1 MEFRENI
8 DELLADFKQ
17 GRFIYGEGCLGEVGD
32 AVAAYGTKAVL
43 IRSQFPG
50 IETFV
55 EFLRTSLKLAGVGL
69 INESV
74 DIVRPNAPE
83 EDMYKLVRLLE
94 ETRPDVV
101 ISMGGGSTIDAV
113 KAAIVLNVLGGE
125 IEDYFGMGKV
135 SEALESSG
143 KMLTPHVAIQTA
155 ASSAA
160 HLTKYSN
167 ITNLEANQKKLI
179 VDEAIVPQVPVF
191 DYAVTYNTPAGLTLD
206 GALDGMSHCL
216 EVYFGAS
223 GKAIFTKAEEVATIA
238 ISLVV
243 KYLPL
248 VMEDPGN
255 KDARNALCAACDMG
269 GYAIMIGGT
278 SGAHLTSFS
287 LVDLL
292 SHGRACA
299 LMNPYYAVFYAPAI
313 QDQLRVLGNIYKAGG
328 FSEADFDKL
337 SGRELGLSFAGAMIA
352 FAKSI
357 GFPTT
362 LGEIDGFARE
372 HTERALA
379 AAKNP
384 QLKSKLENMPVPLT
398 SELVDVYMGSI
409 LEAARSG
416 ELETIKNL

>member
-55 EFLRTSLKLAGVGL
+55 EFLRTSLKLAGVEL

>member
-1 MEFRENI
+1 MEFKENI

-32 AVAAYGTKAVL
+32 AVAAYGMKAVL

-50 IETFV
+50 IEAFV
-55 EFLRTSLKLAGVGL
+55 EGLRTSLKLAGVEL

-83 EDMYKLVRLLE
+83 EDMYKLVQLLE

-143 KMLTPHVAIQTA
+143 KTLTPHVAIQTA

-179 VDEAIVPQVPVF
+179 VDEAIVPHVPVF
-191 DYAVTYNTPAGLTLD
+191 DYAVTYDTPVGLTLD

-223 GKAIFTKAEEVATIA
+223 GKAIFTKAQEIATIA

-255 KDARNALCAACDMG
+255 KDARNALCAACDLG

-313 QDQLRVLGNIYKAGG
+313 QEQLRVLGNIYKAGG

-337 SGRELGLSFAGAMIA
+337 TSRELGLASAGAMIA

-362 LGEIDGFARE
+362 LSEIDGFARE

-398 SELVDVYMGSI
+398 AELVDEYMGSI
-409 LEAARSG
+409 LEAARTG
-416 ELETIKNL
+416 DLETIKNL

>member
-1 MEFRENI
+1 MDFKENI
-8 DELLADFKQ
+8 DGLLADFKE
-17 GRFIYGEGCLGEVGD
+17 GRFIYGEGCMGEVGD
-32 AVAAYGTKAVL
+32 AVAAYGKRAMLV
-43 IRSQFPG
+43 RSHFPG

-55 EFLRTSLKLAGVGL
+55 EQLKASLKQAGVDL
-69 INESV
+69 IYESV
-74 DIVRPNAPE
+74 DIIRPNAPE
-83 EDMYKLVRLLE
+83 EDMYKLAGLLKE
-94 ETRPDVV
+94 EKPEVV

-113 KAAIVLNVLGGE
+113 KSAIVLDVLGGE
-125 IEDYFGMGKV
+125 IEDYFGVGKV
-135 SEALESSG
+135 SEALELSG
-143 KMLTPHVAIQTA
+143 KSLTPHVAIQTA

-167 ITNLEANQKKLI
+167 ITNLETNQKKLI
-179 VDEAIVPQVPVF
+179 VDEAVVPQVPVF
-191 DYAVTYNTPAGLTLD
+191 DYALTYETPSGLTLD

-223 GKAIFTKAEEVATIA
+223 GKDIFLKAQEIATIA
-238 ISLVV
+238 ITLVV
-243 KYLPL
+243 KYLPK
-248 VMEDPGN
+248 VIEDPGN
-255 KDARNALCAACDMG
+255 KEARNALCAATDLG

-313 QDQLRVLGNIYKAGG
+313 QDQLRVLGKIYKAGG
-328 FSEADFDKL
+328 FSEADFENL
-337 SGRELGLSFAGAMIA
+337 SDRELGLAFAGAMIN
-352 FAKSI
+352 FAKKV

-362 LGEIDGFARE
+362 LSEIEGFGEE
-372 HTERALA
+372 HLERALG

-398 SELVDVYMGSI
+398 AELVDEYMGSI
-409 LEAARSG
+409 LEAASSG
-416 ELETIKNL
+416 DLETIKNL